1 MRVQWQVTRSLR
13 CPSKGGVFR
22 HAVALWFA
30 LGAANVSAQVSG
42 SLTLVS
48 DYRFRGVSLSHNRPA
63 AQLGAVYDDAR
74 GWYAGAFAST
84 VQFADPSS
92 RELQTTAFGG
102 YVWRF
107 ASGLSSEVGADYSA
121 FTGPGGYSYPEVYW
135 GIAYENLSGR
145 LYYAPRYFAHG
156 SEAIYGEVNGVQPLL
171 DRVRLLA
178 HAGVLRNSSDNIYT
192 GRAVHHVFDARV
204 GVGVDFDQFSV
215 QLNWVWGSSENTV
228 YPVTGT
234 GSRNGAVLSLSRS
247 F

>member
-1 MRVQWQVTRSLR
+1 
-13 CPSKGGVFR
+13 VFR

-30 LGAANVSAQVSG
+30 LVAANVSAQVSG

-63 AQLGAVYDDAR
+63 VQLGAVYDDAR

-84 VQFADPSS
+84 VQFAYPSS
-92 RELQTTAFGG
+92 RELQTTTFVG

-107 ASGLSSEVGADYSA
+107 PSGLSSEVGTDYSA
-121 FTGPGGYSYPEVYW
+121 FTGAGGYSYPEVYW

-145 LYYAPRYFAHG
+145 LYYAPRYFAQD
-156 SEAIYGEVNGVQPLL
+156 SDAVYGEVNGAQPLL

-178 HAGVLRNSSDNIYT
+178 HAGVLRDSTENVYT
-192 GRAVHHVFDARV
+192 GRAVHHVVDARV

-215 QLNWVWGSSENTV
+215 QLNWVGSSSANAV

-234 GSRNGAVLSLSRS
+234 RGRNAAVLSLFRS

>member
-13 CPSKGGVFR
+13 RPSKGGVFR

-30 LGAANVSAQVSG
+30 LVAANVSAQVSG

-48 DYRFRGVSLSHNRPA
+48 DYRFRGVSLSHNNPA

-92 RELQTTAFGG
+92 RELQMIAFGG

-121 FTGPGGYSYPEVYW
+121 FTGRGGYSYPEVYW
-135 GIAYENLSGR
+135 GIAYENDRPARIEIFATRASCATVAKISIRAGR
-145 LYYAPRYFAHG
+145 SITCSMPG
-156 SEAIYGEVNGVQPLL
+156 SAWESISI
-171 DRVRLLA
+171 
-178 HAGVLRNSSDNIYT
+178 NS
-192 GRAVHHVFDARV
+192 V
-204 GVGVDFDQFSV
+204 
-215 QLNWVWGSSENTV
+215 SSSI
-228 YPVTGT
+228 G
-234 GSRNGAVLSLSRS
+234 
-247 F
+247 